1 MKLIST
7 TAAALITSLF
17 VTQALS
23 APLGTSDTDI
33 NGSTNNH
40 VKRQCIPNGSF
51 YDDASYKV
59 PLEYIGA
66 WTHLTN
72 QGSAVK
78 SGTLSYTGQANA

>member
-1 MKLIST
+1 MKLVAFI
-7 TAAALITSLF
+7 TALVLSVPLF
-17 VTQALS
+17 VAS
-23 APLGTSDTDI
+23 RPLYE
-33 NGSTNNH
+33 GSNAVKQH
-40 VKRQCIPNGSF
+40 ESKVKRQCLPNGSF

-72 QGSAVK
+72 QGSTVK